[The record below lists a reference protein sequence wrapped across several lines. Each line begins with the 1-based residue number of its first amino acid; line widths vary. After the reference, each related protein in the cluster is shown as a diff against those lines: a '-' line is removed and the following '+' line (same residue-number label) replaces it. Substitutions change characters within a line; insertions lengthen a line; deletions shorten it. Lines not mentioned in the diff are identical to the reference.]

1 MSNIPLCQGALGAG
15 QSDLVTK
22 YTDSQKTPLD
32 KYKLKSA
39 KNVKFK
45 TRRFVRLSKDTM
57 KDLK

>member
-15 QSDLVTK
+15 QADLVTK

-32 KYKLKSA
+32 KYELKSA
-39 KNVKFK
+39 ENVKLK
-45 TRRFVRLSKDTM
+45 TRSFVRLSKDTM